1 MEQTSE
7 VIGETADTAVVV
19 SRTLPHP
26 VKKVWDVLMTDEGSE
41 ALLGPG
47 AHFGQKGYTWQSHD
61 GRQGVIRTFHPLEE
75 IRFSWRMKDAAT
87 PSMVAVNLT
96 VADEE
101 STEVEIK
108 HNRLESGANHNWLTD
123 RWSAALDRIE
133 SECM

>member
-7 VIGETADTAVVV
+7 VTGETEDTTVVV
-19 SRTLPHP
+19 TRTLPHP

-47 AHFGQKGYTWQSHD
+47 AHFGAKGENWQSHD

-75 IRFSWRMKDAAT
+75 IRFSWRMKETGAA
-87 PSMVAVNLT
+87 SMVAVNLM
-96 VADEE
+96 AAGEDA
-101 STEVEIK
+101 TELEIK
-108 HNRLESGANHNWLTD
+108 HNRLEADADRAWLTD

-133 SECM
+133 SECL